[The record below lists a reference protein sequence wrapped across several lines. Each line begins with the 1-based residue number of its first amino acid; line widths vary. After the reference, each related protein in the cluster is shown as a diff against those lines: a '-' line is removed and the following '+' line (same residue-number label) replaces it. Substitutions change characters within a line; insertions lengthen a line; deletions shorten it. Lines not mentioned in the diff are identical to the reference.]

1 MLPTKVPSVV
11 KWMYPSLTWESG
23 NKEKGIFLTF
33 DDGPH
38 PEITPWVIEQLK
50 EFNFKATFFCIGEN
64 VHKFPEIIELIKLNG
79 HSLGNHT
86 YNHLKGFKTEDT
98 EYIHNIRKCNEL
110 VGSNLFRPPYGQIKR
125 SQIEILK
132 KQYRIIMWSLLVEDW
147 NPNLNTG
154 LKLKNLV
161 HKSRPGN
168 IIVFH
173 DSQKAE
179 KNLKAVLPEYLH
191 FMKNEGYDALT
202 F

>member
-1 MLPTKVPSVV
+1 
-11 KWMYPSLTWESG
+11 
-23 NKEKGIFLTF
+23 
-33 DDGPH
+33 
-38 PEITPWVIEQLK
+38 
-50 EFNFKATFFCIGEN
+50 
-64 VHKFPEIIELIKLNG
+64 
-79 HSLGNHT
+79 
-86 YNHLKGFKTEDT
+86 
-98 EYIHNIRKCNEL
+98 
-110 VGSNLFRPPYGQIKR
+110 
-125 SQIEILK
+125 
-132 KQYRIIMWSLLVEDW
+132 MWSLLVEDW